1 MYQSPINIITRQMQ
15 TKFENDVFKAVQEYG
30 VAVDKDELIKALNYD
45 RNQYEQGYRD
55 GLSAQ
60 RTLTVVERIFDEIDT
75 YMKDFSTGD
84 IDAGELLEAI
94 DKLREKYTKPITDDT
109 RAKFIKALRC
119 CCVNRNGEDCD
130 SCPYLHGTSNTGC
143 VNQLLTGILN
153 ALEEG
158 GL

>member
-30 VAVDKDELIKALNYD
+30 VVVDKDELIKALKYD

-60 RTLTVVERIFDEIDT
+60 TTLDIVERIFDEIDI
-75 YMKDFSTGD
+75 YIRDFSIGD

-94 DKLREKYTKPITDDT
+94 DKLRENYTKPHTDDV
-109 RAKFIKALRC
+109 RSKFITALK
-119 CCVNRNGEDCD
+119 CCVVNRDGEDCD
-130 SCPYLHGTSNTGC
+130 NCPYLHGTTNTGC
-143 VNQLLTGILN
+143 VNTLLSEMLD
-153 ALEEG
+153 ALERG
-158 GL
+158 II